1 MGDPKLAPRAAIAG
15 LKYGLVF
22 LPLLFLLGC
31 LLDVASRTI
40 NRGNISIAYSP
51 SPHTRKFQDL
61 HLEKTSSIVAL
72 KIGGGDIRANMA
84 NVSHALI
91 ERGFAVR
98 DYSLTL
104 RALGR
109 ENLLSRKSL
118 DPELLQRAAE
128 RFPESAA
135 IAGSVEVVQKE
146 PLRLFLVLNWIDM
159 KTRKVIWSAK
169 ATYEGRRLAAGEETV
184 ADAARRLVD
193 GVLYVVPRAEP

>member
-1 MGDPKLAPRAAIAG
+1 MGNSDLAPRAAIAG
-15 LKYGLVF
+15 LKYCLVF
-22 LPLLFLLGC
+22 LPFLFLPGC
-31 LLDVASRTI
+31 LLDIASRAI
-40 NRGNISIAYSP
+40 NRGNISITYSP
-51 SPHTRKFQDL
+51 PPHTRKFQDL

-84 NVSHALI
+84 NVSQVLI

-109 ENLLSRKSL
+109 ENLLSRKPL
-118 DPELLQRAAE
+118 DPELLRRAAE
-128 RFPESAA
+128 LFPESAG
-135 IAGSVEVVQKE
+135 IAGSIEVVQKE
-146 PLRLFLVLNWIDM
+146 PLRLFLDLNWIDM

-169 ATYEGRRLAAGEETV
+169 ATYEGRRLAAGEEAV

-193 GVLYVVPRAEP
+193 DVLYVVPRAEP